1 MRSLPFTLLAV
12 LNLSLQVFAADPPAD
27 PFSCSPTQPCKIGCC
42 GKNNV
47 CGLGP
52 DYCSAENCVSSCDQ
66 KSDCDPASLDFVV
79 LLRSFAVVTPLN
91 DHHVLVT
98 RQPIESS
105 DIMKGGQQLEP
116 ATECFPKTYHL
127 EPTRI

>member
-1 MRSLPFTLLAV
+1 MKQHTFPTFFINISWAISHVKTVVLIQTILTDLFFFSARVPSL
-12 LNLSLQVFAADPPAD
+12 FAADPPAD

-66 KSDCDPASLDFVV
+66 KSD
-79 LLRSFAVVTPLN
+79 
-91 DHHVLVT
+91 
-98 RQPIESS
+98 
-105 DIMKGGQQLEP
+105 
-116 ATECFPKTYHL
+116 
-127 EPTRI
+127 